1 MNALLV
7 DDERLARS
15 ELRRLLQAHPD
26 VSIVG
31 EAANADEAESKLAEL
46 PVDLL
51 FLDIT
56 MPGASGFDLLERLD
70 RVPLLIFTTA
80 YDEFA
85 LRAFE
90 VNAFDYL
97 LKPIRPERLTAA
109 LEKTR
114 AAWTTSPDS
123 PGLKTR
129 PPSDSQTRPPSD
141 SRTRPPLVRAATERV
156 FLRDGDRSW
165 FVTIGEIVF
174 FEAEGNYAR
183 VHFGA
188 NRPLIRT
195 SLNALESRLDPAMFF
210 RASRQHIVNL
220 RFIEGVDAGVD
231 DSYTVR
237 MKGGHAVPVS
247 RRQSRKLRDSM
258 GL

>member
-1 MNALLV
+1 MKALLV

-114 AAWTTSPDS
+114 AAWTTSRDS
-123 PGLKTR
+123 PGLK
-129 PPSDSQTRPPSD
+129 
-141 SRTRPPLVRAATERV
+141 TRPPLVRAATERV
-156 FLRDGDRSW
+156 FLRDGDRCW
-165 FVTIGEIVF
+165 FVTIGDIAF

-237 MKGGHAVPVS
+237 MKGGHAVPMS